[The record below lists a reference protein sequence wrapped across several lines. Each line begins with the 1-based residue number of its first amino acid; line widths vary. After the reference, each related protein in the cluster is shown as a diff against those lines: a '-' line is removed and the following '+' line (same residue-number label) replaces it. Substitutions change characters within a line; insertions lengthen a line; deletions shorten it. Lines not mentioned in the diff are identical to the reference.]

1 MGPADALSRK
11 DEVETCDDNQ
21 EITLLKGK
29 DQYFHIKTI
38 DVALAKKISSLTP
51 QDPIVTKALAAM
63 NLDGGKPWIPR
74 TTAADWEFINDSLY
88 FKHRL
93 YIPEPARLDL
103 VKSLHTSPA
112 GGHEGFFRTLHRM
125 QRDYWWPGMSTFLRK
140 FIVGCADC
148 QAAKVNTHPTIPGL
162 SPLAIEHPL
171 PFSSISVDLVTGLPD
186 SHGYDSV
193 MVVVD
198 HGLTKGV
205 IYCPCT
211 KTIDSEGVAQLFFTN
226 VFPRFG
232 LHSKMISDRGPQ
244 FASAFARE
252 LARLLQYDVALS
264 TAYHPQTDGET
275 EQVNQ
280 ELETYLRLFASNKP
294 EEWSKLLPMAE
305 FAHNSATHSVTQR
318 TPFSLMMGYEPR
330 AYPPF
335 GKTFLPSLE
344 NRLSNLSKARD
355 EAQAAHKLAQLWMR
369 EQITS
374 KFTPWKVGEKV
385 WLETTNLHMNGPK
398 KLQMRR
404 TGPFEIEEV
413 VSRTAY
419 RLRIPSQWKIHP
431 VFHASL
437 LTSYKETLEHGPNF
451 LRPPP
456 DLIDGE
462 EEYEVEAVLGHRGR
476 PSRRTFLIRW
486 KGYSAAEDTWEPERN
501 LGNAQPL
508 IMEYKIA
515 RPTDFPEYNHHYK
528 AWKRKL

>member
-11 DEVETCDDNQ
+11 DEIETCDDNR

-29 DQYFHIKTI
+29 DQYFHIRAI
-38 DVALAKKISSLTP
+38 DAALAEKISSSTTD
-51 QDPIVTKALAAM
+51 DPIVSKALAAM
-63 NLDGGKPWIPR
+63 DKDTKEPWLPHS
-74 TTAADWEFINDSLY
+74 TAADWEFSNGSLY

-93 YIPEPARLDL
+93 YIPEPARHEL
-103 VKSLHTSPA
+103 VKSLHNSPA

-125 QRDYWWPGMSTFLRK
+125 QKDYWWPGMSTFLRK
-140 FIVGCADC
+140 YIAGCADC
-148 QAAKVNTHPTIPGL
+148 QAAKVNTHPTMPGL
-162 SPLAIEHPL
+162 SPLAVEHPL
-171 PFSSISVDLVTGLPD
+171 PFSSISVDLITGLPD

-211 KTIDSEGVAQLFFTN
+211 KDIDSEGVAQLFFAN

-232 LHSKMISDRGPQ
+232 LHSKVISDRGPQ

-275 EQVNQ
+275 ERVNQ

-294 EEWSKLLPMAE
+294 EQWSHLLPMAE
-305 FAHNSATHSVTQR
+305 FAHNSAIHSVTQR
-318 TPFSLMMGYEPR
+318 TPFYLMMGYEPR
-330 AYPPF
+330 AYPPLS
-335 GKTFLPSLE
+335 KTFLPNLE
-344 NRLSNLSKARD
+344 NRLSCLSSARD
-355 EAQAAHKLAQLWMR
+355 DAQAAHKLAQQKMKER
-369 EQITS
+369 ITS
-374 KFTPWKVGEKV
+374 KYTPWKVGEKV

-398 KLQMRR
+398 KLKMKR

-413 VSRTAY
+413 ISRTAF
-419 RLRIPSQWKIHP
+419 RLHIPSQWKIHP

-437 LTSYKETLEHGPNF
+437 LTTYKETAEHGPNF
-451 LRPPP
+451 LRLPP

-462 EEYEVEAVLGHRGR
+462 EEYEVEAVLGHRGK
-476 PSRRTFLIRW
+476 PGHRTFLIRW
-486 KGYSAAEDTWEPERN
+486 KGYSTAEDTWEPERN

-508 IMEYKIA
+508 VTEYKIA
-515 RPTDFPEYNHHYK
+515 RPLKFPEYNHHHK
-528 AWKRKL
+528 AKKKA